1 MAQQFE
7 YKITDQEGKTT
18 TARGEAANKDAM
30 IDSLMDKGYFV
41 IEINEVQK
49 YSENSGMLS
58 TIKKLF
64 GGGISQKEITYFYMQ
79 LSTLISA
86 GVTLVESLE
95 SLAEQCE
102 NPKLKAIIIDM
113 RTKISTGQTFF
124 EAVSKYPDVFDDLTA
139 NMIKAG
145 EAGAG
150 LDEALI
156 QIAKFSERDTKLR
169 TKVKSALMYPMIL
182 SLVAGGVVFFLITYV
197 FPKFTKV
204 FAKAKAGLPGP
215 TVMLMKISAFL
226 QVYYVHVILGLVA
239 LFIGIRWLLKNN
251 DTAAYYF
258 DVLILKVPVVG
269 NLILKSSVARFTR
282 TMGTLLNGGVPILKC
297 LEVCENIVEN
307 VLLKNVVRSLNNGV
321 SQGIALYDILKTK
334 KVFPSIVTKI
344 IQTGEKT
351 GTLPKLLIKSSD
363 FFEYEV
369 EMAIEGVMSMLEPV
383 LIVVMGAVIGFIAIA
398 MFLPMFDLTS
408 SIK

>member
-251 DTAAYYF
+251 DTVAYYF